1 MSNYFQTLN
10 RLERDRGK
18 SRDAAG
24 LQPCEAALRSADD
37 EDDRIGAATDAARL
51 ATRPATEGL
60 RRRSRQADRS
70 FADTTDATPAAS
82 RVETP
87 VTAREISQPAQPAQP
102 AQVERPA
109 RPSRKTRAAQPVPT
123 AASDAHASPLAA
135 ALERTEAGKAD
146 VVPATP
152 TSIRIPEP
160 TAARRRIAPQSLLD
174 ANAADG
180 DGHTPYLKLFD
191 NLRARSG
198 GESVSTLVLVG
209 AGIDDTPT
217 TVTNGLAT
225 LARRR
230 SLNVLVADIEEGMSQ
245 PVLNPRNRGLRDQGP
260 IAARAH
266 TMDET
271 RPYVSSIAL
280 NLRGGPI
287 AADLACWLDAA
298 RDDHDLTIVQ
308 APSLGASVDGALLAR
323 ACDGLVIVIDPVHTT
338 KDMLRRSVERAQTI
352 GCRILGLVMKGTRSE
367 LPGWMNR
374 VSGKTLQA

>member
-18 SRDAAG
+18 SRDAAE
-24 LQPCEAALRSADD
+24 LEPCEATPRTGEALEDSAIA
-37 EDDRIGAATDAARL
+37 RTDAARL

-60 RRRSRQADRS
+60 RRRSRHNDRNPAGS
-70 FADTTDATPAAS
+70 TTDSPATI
-82 RVETP
+82 RIETP
-87 VTAREISQPAQPAQP
+87 GTGREMPQQVRPARQP
-102 AQVERPA
+102 RPA
-109 RPSRKTRAAQPVPT
+109 RPAAQSRAAHPALPT
-123 AASDAHASPLAA
+123 TTDAQAGPLSA
-135 ALERTEAGKAD
+135 ALERTEAGNAE

-152 TSIRIPEP
+152 TSIHIPEP

-174 ANAADG
+174 AEAADG

-191 NLRARSG
+191 NLRARNGS
-198 GESVSTLVLVG
+198 ESVSTLVLVG

-260 IAARAH
+260 VAARAN
-266 TMDET
+266 TLDEA

-352 GCRILGLVMKGTRSE
+352 GCRILGLVMKGTQSE

-374 VSGKTLQA
+374 VSGKTQQA

>member
-18 SRDAAG
+18 SRDAAE
-24 LQPCEAALRSADD
+24 LEPCEVTPRTGEDLDDSA
-37 EDDRIGAATDAARL
+37 IAVSDAARL

-60 RRRSRQADRS
+60 RRRSRHNDRNLADS
-70 FADTTDATPAAS
+70 TTDSPTAI
-82 RVETP
+82 RIETP
-87 VTAREISQPAQPAQP
+87 GTGREISQPAQQAWQP
-102 AQVERPA
+102 RPA
-109 RPSRKTRAAQPVPT
+109 RPAAQSRAAHTALPT
-123 AASDAHASPLAA
+123 ATDAHAGPLSA
-135 ALERTEAGKAD
+135 ALERTEAGTAE

-152 TSIRIPEP
+152 TSIHIPEP
-160 TAARRRIAPQSLLD
+160 TAVRRRIAPQSLLD
-174 ANAADG
+174 AEAADG

-191 NLRARSG
+191 NLRSRNGS
-198 GESVSTLVLVG
+198 ESVSTLVLVG

-260 IAARAH
+260 VAARAH
-266 TMDET
+266 TLDEA

-367 LPGWMNR
+367 LPGWMTR
-374 VSGKTLQA
+374 VSGKTVQA